1 MECVYTVH
9 TVHTAL
15 RMCTCAVPVCYI
27 GLEQPIGEAWYST
40 LQYITASVCNIGL
53 EQPIEQKVE
62 APRWPIFKFQSQ
74 HPPACQENN
83 IHCTAIQN
91 TLLGFNDL
99 GESTVLSSVNVST
112 FFLGEILVVF
122 CIWSTGQDKCEGGR
136 QDKYKGGES
145 EEGVT

>member
-1 MECVYTVH
+1 MVWSVH
-9 TVHTAL
+9 TVHMAL
-15 RMCTCAVPVCYI
+15 HMCTCAVSVCSI
-27 GLEQPIGEAWYST
+27 GFEKPIGQAWYSM
-40 LQYITASVCNIGL
+40 LQYITVSVCNIGL

-91 TLLGFNDL
+91 TLLAFNDL
-99 GESTVLSSVNVST
+99 GESTALSPDLVNT
-112 FFLGEILVVF
+112 FSLEEIRVV
-122 CIWSTGQDKCEGGR
+122 CIWSTG